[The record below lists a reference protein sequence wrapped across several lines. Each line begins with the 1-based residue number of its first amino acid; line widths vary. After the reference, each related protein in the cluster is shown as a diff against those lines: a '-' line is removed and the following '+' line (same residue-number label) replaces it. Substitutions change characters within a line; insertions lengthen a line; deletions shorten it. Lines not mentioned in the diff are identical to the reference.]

1 MKKGK
6 GVFIVL
12 DGIDGSGKATQTE
25 LLIKRL
31 KKAGYKTDTIDFPQY
46 YDNFFGKLT
55 GEYLTGK
62 LGSVDPKLASILYAL
77 DRWESKGVIEKALK
91 AGKIFVCD
99 RYMSANMIHQGGRV
113 PDAEKKKEMMAFL
126 NKMEFEIFG
135 IPKPDIVLYLDV
147 LPEVGRKLVGK
158 KDSRAYTKGKK
169 RDVHESDRQ
178 HLINARNQALRLVKE
193 NDDWKK
199 VDCMKGKEILP
210 PEEVSELIWREVE
223 GVLGK

>member
-1 MKKGK
+1 MKRGK
-6 GVFIVL
+6 GFFIVL

-25 LLIKRL
+25 LLIQRL
-31 KKAGYKTDTIDFPQY
+31 KKAGYKTGTIDFPQY

-77 DRWESKGVIEKALK
+77 DRWESKGEIEKALK
-91 AGKIFVCD
+91 EGKVFVCD

-113 PDAEKKKEMMAFL
+113 PNAKNRKEMMVFL
-126 NKMEFEIFG
+126 KKMEFEIFG

-169 RDVHESDRQ
+169 RDVHESDKQ
-178 HLINARNQALRLVKE
+178 HLTNARNQALRLVKE

-199 VDCMKGKEILP
+199 VDCMKSKEILP